1 MTEQSG
7 HVPPGR
13 EPPAE
18 IRPRPIEVGM
28 SVSALFETAFLGAA
42 SGRLAD
48 AGRLMVERVLA
59 KPDTLVGLALDANL
73 TPGGTAVSSLV
84 PLMAGGYVDWLAISG
99 TNLYYDA
106 LFALGTPLLRS
117 VPTGDEPIENCGGGV
132 LVRRADREKAD
143 GALREI
149 LSGPDFQRSMG
160 SAAMYHLLGG
170 HLRPRE
176 KDLGIEYPS
185 LLSTAREYGIPVY
198 NPSPADSP
206 LGSIIA
212 GLAEEGNRLSLDASR
227 DLNQAAAIF
236 NAAHTTGAECGVWC
250 LGRGTASGFML
261 GTPAHRARILGS
273 TDRAD
278 YAVRLRMA
286 GRAHALPS
294 APIEPLAPC
303 ATQPAEE
310 DDRTLCVPGRCDC
323 TISTDLSI
331 AVPLLVAF
339 IVDRTPPRPLKRL
352 VVRRADLLDDLRQDH
367 LQATVKSLAE
377 QTRLQRPPRP

>member
-1 MTEQSG
+1 MTE
-7 HVPPGR
+7 HPGP
-13 EPPAE
+13 EQPTE
-18 IRPRPIEVGM
+18 IRPRPIDVGM

-59 KPDTLVGLALDANL
+59 RPDTLVGLALDANL

-84 PLMAGGYVDWLAISG
+84 PLMASGYIDWLAISG

-106 LFALGTPLLRS
+106 LYALGTPLLRS
-117 VPTGDEPIENCGGGV
+117 APAGSGPIENCGGGV
-132 LVRRADREKAD
+132 LVRRSDREKAD
-143 GALREI
+143 AVLREI
-149 LSGPDFQRSMG
+149 LSGPDFQRPMG
-160 SAAMYHLLGG
+160 SAALHHLIGRQ
-170 HLRPRE
+170 LRVRE
-176 KDLGIEYPS
+176 KDLGIEHPC
-185 LLSTAREYGIPVY
+185 LLSTAGEHGIPVY

-212 GLAEEGNRLSLDASR
+212 GLAEEGNRLSVDASR

-236 NAAHTTGAECGVWC
+236 NAAHSAGAECAVWC

-261 GTPAHRARILGS
+261 GTPAHRVRILGS
-273 TDRAD
+273 PDRAD

-294 APIEPLAPC
+294 APIETLAEGAC
-303 ATQPAEE
+303 QPAEE
-310 DDRTLCVPGRCDC
+310 EDRTTCAPGRCDC

-339 IVDRTPPRPLKRL
+339 IVDRVTPRPLKRL
-352 VVRRADLLDDLRQDH
+352 VARREDLLDDLRQDH
-367 LQATVKSLAE
+367 LQATLKSVAE
-377 QTRLQRPPRP
+377 QAGLQRPPRS

>member
-1 MTEQSG
+1 MTEESPRQKPS
-7 HVPPGR
+7 
-13 EPPAE
+13 E
-18 IRPRPIEVGM
+18 IRPRPIDVGM

-59 KPDTLVGLALDANL
+59 KPETLVGLALDANL

-84 PLMAGGYVDWLAISG
+84 PLLASGYVDWLAVSG

-106 LFALGTPLLRS
+106 LFALGTPILRS
-117 VPTGDEPIENCGGGV
+117 VPAGGGPIEDCGGGM
-132 LVRRADREKAD
+132 LVRRSDREKAD
-143 GALREI
+143 AVLREI
-149 LSGPDFQRSMG
+149 LSGPDFQRPMG
-160 SAAMYHLLGG
+160 SAAMHHLIGRQ
-170 HLRPRE
+170 LRTRE
-176 KDLGIEYPS
+176 KDLGTEYPS
-185 LLSTAREYGIPVY
+185 LLSTACEHGVPVY

-236 NAAHTTGAECGVWC
+236 NAAHTAGAECAVWC

-261 GTPAHRARILGS
+261 GTPAHRVRILGS
-273 TDRAD
+273 ADRTD

-294 APIEPLAPC
+294 APIEQLAEGAPQT
-303 ATQPAEE
+303 ADE
-310 DDRTLCVPGRCDC
+310 DDRTTWGPGRCDC

-331 AVPLLVAF
+331 AVPLLVSF
-339 IVDRTPPRPLKRL
+339 IVDRAAPRPLKRL
-352 VVRRADLLDDLRQDH
+352 VTRREDLLDDLRQDH

-377 QTRLQRPPRP
+377 QTGLQRPAKP